1 MDMSLNKLWQIVKD
15 GKAGVL
21 PSMGSQRVGH
31 NWVTEQY
38 ISHLIFKKI
47 YGCPQKI
54 EVVLAEK
61 ECWGAKG
68 NHSDSYSG
76 VAIFLPQFP
85 HWLLSV
91 HMEVSVWGS
100 GGLGMGCGPS
110 CSWVWESKPA
120 WLPRV
125 PPQPMFWRLC
135 ISKSC
140 PWFWKLI
147 PYNVYGKEKVFFV
160 LTSPAL
166 EPEVKVFSHFC
177 PGVYAPGRV
186 LALCLPCP
194 KLPSNF
200 DLP

>member
-1 MDMSLNKLWQIVKD
+1 MDMSLNKLWQVVKD

-47 YGCPQKI
+47 YGRPQKI
-54 EVVLAEK
+54 EVVLAGK

-91 HMEVSVWGS
+91 HMEVSVWSQVVWGWAVAPAVPEYGNPNQPGCPGYLHSWCS
-100 GGLGMGCGPS
+100 GGRAAQRAVHGFESLFLITCMGKRRCY
-110 CSWVWESKPA
+110 CS
-120 WLPRV
+120 
-125 PPQPMFWRLC
+125 LC
-135 ISKSC
+135 W
-140 PWFWKLI
+140 PHL
-147 PYNVYGKEKVFFV
+147 
-160 LTSPAL
+160 L
-166 EPEVKVFSHFC
+166 
-177 PGVYAPGRV
+177 
-186 LALCLPCP
+186 
-194 KLPSNF
+194 
-200 DLP
+200 